1 MSTAIIHVGSLSVSD
16 ANSGAAN
23 TAANI
28 LVVQA
33 PTKES
38 LSGTLSNKNN
48 VNTSGH
54 LHSIEIH
61 VKSTELAS
69 HYDSLALASLV
80 PSLIPG
86 GTLSVHVVAE
96 VDADGAAA
104 PDMGPIT
111 TSFLLAGLKSE
122 SEQRAN
128 NGGRIF
134 TARKADQLAMNNRNN
149 ATTNKLNLSKTKV
162 KLSLDDDDDDN
173 ELIDEDDLL
182 NGNTIKD
189 GMLAPPPAVDVEARA
204 KLNADDCGGR
214 KACDNCTCGRAEKE
228 QQERNEEEKK
238 KEPHKSSCG
247 NCAKGDAFRCAGCP
261 YLGMPAFKEGEEH
274 LILKLDDDV

>member
-1 MSTAIIHVGSLSVSD
+1 MSTAIIHVGSLSIAD
-16 ANSGAAN
+16 ANNGAAN
-23 TAANI
+23 TATNI

-38 LSGTLSNKNN
+38 LSGALRDNN
-48 VNTSGH
+48 ANTTGL

-61 VKSTELAS
+61 VKSTELTS

-80 PSLIPG
+80 SSLVPG
-86 GTLSVHVVAE
+86 GTLSVHVVADS
-96 VDADGAAA
+96 DADVSST
-104 PDMGPIT
+104 PDMGSIT

-128 NGGRIF
+128 NGGRVF
-134 TARKADQLAMNNRNN
+134 TARKAEQSASNNGNN
-149 ATTNKLNLSKTKV
+149 ATSNKLNLNKTKV

-182 NGNTIKD
+182 NGNTTSND

-204 KLNADDCGGR
+204 KLNSDDCGGR

-228 QQERNEEEKK
+228 QQEKNDEVKK
-238 KEPHKSSCG
+238 KQPHKSSCG